1 MKRTEQQQQREC
13 VFGERKGKG
22 KEVKRWESEEWESRE
37 NDGVSV
43 LLVRTERGVKRCKK
57 RVVIVSVGLVVL
69 SDL

>member
-43 LLVRTERGVKRCKK
+43 LLVRTERGVKSCKK
-57 RVVIVSVGLVVL
+57 GW
-69 SDL
+69 